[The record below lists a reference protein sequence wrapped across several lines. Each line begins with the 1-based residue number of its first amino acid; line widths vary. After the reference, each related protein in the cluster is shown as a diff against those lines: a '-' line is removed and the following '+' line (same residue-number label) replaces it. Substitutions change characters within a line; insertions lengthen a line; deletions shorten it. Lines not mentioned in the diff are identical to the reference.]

1 MKASWFGYPLV
12 STLCLM
18 LLIVLS
24 NTAQSFADD
33 QGLAEAS
40 QNPVANM
47 ISLPM
52 KNKFNFGR
60 GPDDAFSYVLEM
72 QPVLPVTL
80 GKLNLINRFIIPLA
94 YEEGIYDNMDSS
106 TGLKDI
112 TYQAFFSP
120 AEPGNFIWGIGP
132 TMILPT
138 HTDDNLGQDKWGA
151 GPAGLLLIQ
160 KESANFGVLTQHFWD
175 FAGDDAAADINL
187 STLQYF
193 INYNTPNYYI
203 NTSPTMS
210 YNWEADSNNAWT
222 IPLGLGIGKIF
233 RFGEKP
239 VDMRLS
245 AYWNAEKPEGAAE
258 WFVEFQIKFLFP
270 K

>member
-1 MKASWFGYPLV
+1 MKILRISYYLAGTASLI
-12 STLCLM
+12 
-18 LLIVLS
+18 LLIVMS
-24 NTAQSFADD
+24 YAAESFADN

-80 GKLNLINRFIIPLA
+80 GKINLINRFIIPVA
-94 YEEGIYDNMDSS
+94 YEEGLYADMGSS
-106 TGLKDI
+106 TGLMDI

-120 AEPGNFIWGIGP
+120 AEPGKIIWGIGP

-138 HTDDNLGQDKWGA
+138 HTDDNLGQDKWA
-151 GPAGLLLIQ
+151 VGPAGLILI
-160 KESANFGVLTQHFWD
+160 KKKSVNFGTLVQHFWD
-175 FAGDDAAADINL
+175 FTGDNEAADINL

-193 INYNTPNYYI
+193 INYNTPNFYI

-222 IPLGLGIGKIF
+222 VPLGLGIGKIF
-233 RFGEKP
+233 RFGIAP

-245 AYWNAEKPEGAAE
+245 AYWNAEKPEGAAD
-258 WFVEFQIKFLFP
+258 WFAEFQIKFLFP